1 MSAIHQHAAGATD
14 AASPPERF
22 SISGDLDAVQ
32 RWFHERGLTDG
43 LPIIPP
49 TEDRVAAMLA
59 TVDGDRHTSLGVLV
73 PGETDATLEK
83 VAINAVMAGCYPEH
97 FPVVVAAMRAMF
109 TPEFNMLN
117 VQTTTHPCAP
127 LVIVN
132 GPIARKLGLNGGAG
146 VLGPGF
152 VANAAIGR
160 AVRLAMM
167 NVGCAYPGDRDRS
180 THGGPAKFSYC
191 MTENLAES
199 PWPEFHT
206 SLGYDA
212 GDSVVTVIAAE
223 APHNVNDHENS
234 DAEAFLE
241 IVADVMRALGHNTWY
256 ITFEGRNDFA
266 VVISPEHAA
275 LLSGWS
281 RKDVQQFLFE
291 RAVRPI
297 RDLKR
302 GGMWHMRDTGSLAGG
317 DNDTYS
323 VVRDP
328 SDIIVLAA
336 GGAGKH
342 SCVIPGFGC
351 SHFASVKIG
360 A

>member
-1 MSAIHQHAAGATD
+1 MLATQ
-14 AASPPERF
+14 PPERF
-22 SISGDLDAVQ
+22 SISGDLDTVQ

-49 TEDRVAAMLA
+49 TEERVAAMLS
-59 TVDGDRHTSLGVLV
+59 TVNEPREASLGTLA
-73 PGETDATLEK
+73 PAQTDATLEK
-83 VAINAVMAGCYPEH
+83 VAVNAVMAGCYPEH
-97 FPVVVAAMRAMF
+97 FPVVVAALRAMF
-109 TPEFNMLN
+109 TPVFNLLN

-127 LVIVN
+127 LLIVN
-132 GPIARKLGLNGGAG
+132 GPVSRALHINGEAG

-160 AVRLAMM
+160 AVRLALM
-167 NVGCAYPGDRDRS
+167 NVGCAYPGERDRS
-180 THGGPAKFSYC
+180 TQGSPAKFSYC
-191 MTENLAES
+191 MTENVAES

-206 SLGYDA
+206 ALGYDA
-212 GDSVVTVIAAE
+212 GESVVTVMAAE
-223 APHNVNDHENS
+223 PPHNVNDHENRS
-234 DAEAFLE
+234 AEPFLE
-241 IVADVMRALGHNTWY
+241 IIADVMRTLGHNTWY
-256 ITFEGRNDFA
+256 MTYEGRNDFA
-266 VVISPEHAA
+266 VVISPEHVE

-297 RDLKR
+297 RDLRR
-302 GGMWHMRDTGSLAGG
+302 GGMWFMRDSPDWMKG
-317 DNDTYS
+317 DDGTTFS
-323 VVRDP
+323 CVRDP
-328 SDIIVLAA
+328 SDIVVLVA

-351 SHFASVKIG
+351 SHFVTERIRNRAE